1 MVLKIAVIGST
12 GRLGSKIV
20 ALSQQDGDFFVTSPE
35 EADVIIDVSSPL
47 ACAQTLTFKKPLVIG
62 TTGHTPENKELIK
75 QASLSTPILF
85 SPNFSLGMTACLEAV
100 SLLALQLKSFC
111 TTTITETHHIHKK
124 DTPSG
129 TALALAEA
137 IDPTNPPPI
146 QSIRKEEIMGEH
158 TISFSSQGE
167 TITLKHEVHSREA
180 FARGALKAAQFLIHQ
195 KPGLYSM
202 KDILYATC

>member
-1 MVLKIAVIGST
+1 MVLKIALIGST
-12 GRLGSKIV
+12 GRLGSQIV
-20 ALSQQDGDFFVTSPE
+20 TLSQQDGDFFMTSPE

-62 TTGHTPENKELIK
+62 TTGHTPENKELIR

-85 SPNFSLGMTACLEAV
+85 SPNFSLGMTACLEAAP
-100 SLLALQLKSFC
+100 LLAKQLENFC
-111 TTTITETHHIHKK
+111 TIITETHHIHKK

-129 TALALAEA
+129 TALALAQA
-137 IDPTNPPPI
+137 INPTNPPPI
-146 QSIRKEEIMGEH
+146 QSIREGEIMGEH
-158 TISFSSQGE
+158 IISFSSQGE